1 MGDTTHRASQ
11 KHRVNVN
18 DMSIEDER
26 SWELHRERL
35 SQQTDDGDD
44 DEGGGGGGGGGS
56 THRGGRRRLHYY
68 TKEERPK
75 IHYDTQ
81 HALMIDAGSQGT
93 R

>member
-35 SQQTDDGDD
+35 MQQTDE
-44 DEGGGGGGGGGS
+44 DEGS
-56 THRGGRRRLHYY
+56 IHDGGRRRLHYY